1 MAVTH
6 TQAQTI
12 RNKRLLEERDP
23 AVRRRNHDELRR
35 QAEDPALARNSCCEP
50 HCLKACARPS
60 RFPEGEGPM
69 KRAALFLAAFAATS
83 ISVSPTRA
91 EWPDRPIKMV
101 VPFSAGSSSDTIAR
115 IVAVKMGE
123 RLGQQVIVENRVG
136 GSTIIGTD
144 AVAKSAA
151 DGYTLLLANTTTH
164 AASAA
169 LNATLPFDPVKDFA
183 PVAMIGVSPFVLIGA
198 TQVAA
203 PTLQDFVALAKQK
216 PSSLSYASAGT
227 GTLAHLAGELF
238 KRKAG
243 VDVTHV
249 PYRGS
254 AQSMIDLMQGRI
266 DLSVSTIPPTLQHIR
281 DGKLRA
287 FATMSEKRNVMLPD
301 TPTVAEAG
309 VPGCEAALWTA
320 IVVPAGV
327 PADVIKRLNAAVLA
341 AVATPEIQQA
351 FTIQGVDPEPGPPE
365 AVSERIKADIVKWKD
380 VVTAAK
386 ITGGQ

>member
-1 MAVTH
+1 M
-6 TQAQTI
+6 
-12 RNKRLLEERDP
+12 
-23 AVRRRNHDELRR
+23 RRV
-35 QAEDPALARNSCCEP
+35 
-50 HCLKACARPS
+50 
-60 RFPEGEGPM
+60 
-69 KRAALFLAAFAATS
+69 FLMAATVLA
-83 ISVSPTRA
+83 IGATPARA

-101 VPFSAGSSSDTIAR
+101 VAFTAGSSSDTIAR
-115 IVAVKMGE
+115 VIAAKMGE

-144 AVAKSAA
+144 SVAKSAP
-151 DGYTLLLANTTTH
+151 DGYTLQLANTTTH

-203 PTLQDFVALAKQK
+203 PTLKDFVTLAKSK
-216 PSSLSYASAGT
+216 PGTLSYASAGT

-254 AQSMIDLMQGRI
+254 AQSMIDLIQGRI

-281 DGKLRA
+281 EGKLRA
-287 FATMSEKRNVMLPD
+287 FATMSDKRNVMLPD

-327 PADVIKRLNAAVLA
+327 PADIIKKLNAAVVA
-341 AVATPEIQQA
+341 GVATPDIQQA
-351 FTIQGVDPEPGPPE
+351 LTIQGVDPEPGPPE

-380 VVTAAK
+380 VVATAK
-386 ITGGQ
+386 ITGAQ

>member
-1 MAVTH
+1 
-6 TQAQTI
+6 
-12 RNKRLLEERDP
+12 
-23 AVRRRNHDELRR
+23 
-35 QAEDPALARNSCCEP
+35 
-50 HCLKACARPS
+50 
-60 RFPEGEGPM
+60 
-69 KRAALFLAAFAATS
+69 
-83 ISVSPTRA
+83 
-91 EWPDRPIKMV
+91 MV

-123 RLGQQVIVENRVG
+123 RLGQQVVVENRVG

-144 AVAKSAA
+144 AVAKSAP
-151 DGYTLLLANTTTH
+151 DGYTLELANTTTH

-203 PTLQDFVALAKQK
+203 PTLEGFRC
-216 PSSLSYASAGT
+216 
-227 GTLAHLAGELF
+227 AGESQARL
-238 KRKAG
+238 
-243 VDVTHV
+243 
-249 PYRGS
+249 
-254 AQSMIDLMQGRI
+254 AQLRLGRHRHARASRRRIVQAQGRRRGHARA
-266 DLSVSTIPPTLQHIR
+266 LSRQRAVDDRPDAGPHRSLGQHHPADAPAHPR
-281 DGKLRA
+281 GQAARA
-287 FATMSEKRNVMLPD
+287 RHHER
-301 TPTVAEAG
+301 EAQRHRCRTSRPWPRPAC
-309 VPGCEAALWTA
+309 PGCEAALWTA

-327 PADVIKRLNAAVLA
+327 PADIIKRLNAAVLA

-351 FTIQGVDPEPGPPE
+351 LTIQGVDPEPGPPE

>member
-1 MAVTH
+1 
-6 TQAQTI
+6 
-12 RNKRLLEERDP
+12 
-23 AVRRRNHDELRR
+23 
-35 QAEDPALARNSCCEP
+35 
-50 HCLKACARPS
+50 
-60 RFPEGEGPM
+60 
-69 KRAALFLAAFAATS
+69 
-83 ISVSPTRA
+83 
-91 EWPDRPIKMV
+91 
-101 VPFSAGSSSDTIAR
+101 
-115 IVAVKMGE
+115 
-123 RLGQQVIVENRVG
+123 
-136 GSTIIGTD
+136 
-144 AVAKSAA
+144 
-151 DGYTLLLANTTTH
+151 
-164 AASAA
+164 
-169 LNATLPFDPVKDFA
+169 
-183 PVAMIGVSPFVLIGA
+183 MIGVSPFVLIGA

-203 PTLQDFVALAKQK
+203 PTLKDFVALAKEK
-216 PSSLSYASAGT
+216 PGSLSYASAGT

-243 VDVTHV
+243 IDVTHV

-281 DGKLRA
+281 EGKLRA
-287 FATMSEKRNVMLPD
+287 LATMSEKRNVMLPD

-327 PADVIKRLNAAVLA
+327 PADIIKRLNAAVLA

-351 FTIQGVDPEPGPPE
+351 LTIQGVDPEPGPPE